1 MQLKN
6 FYTIFEKI
14 INCDHVNGIM
24 LGSTGESY
32 LHPNIDMIFDYVEEK
47 QKKVPIVPISLTTNG
62 SLMHRIPKIDTLII
76 SFNGLDK
83 QSYEQ
88 TTGLNFENTLK
99 NIRSNYLNFQK
110 NVKNSAD
117 NPPAILFWRYKIQ
130 NISSRT
136 LWPAGLEFDFL

>member
-1 MQLKN
+1 MEIKISLTTRCNAKCKTCDVWCYKGTDMQLKN

-62 SLMHRIPKIDTLII
+62 SFIFII
-76 SFNGLDK
+76 SRFSR
-83 QSYEQ
+83 Q
-88 TTGLNFENTLK
+88 
-99 NIRSNYLNFQK
+99 
-110 NVKNSAD
+110 
-117 NPPAILFWRYKIQ
+117 NPHKL
-130 NISSRT
+130 
-136 LWPAGLEFDFL
+136 